1 MGSGA
6 NPGGKQ
12 TVSFTVIDGDSRRVV
27 RRMQGR
33 YNGEPFYDALVHIC
47 PCEDPKPDPALKTG
61 MYAASAEEASTQKN
75 RNPRA
80 GSELSRFQQQQ
91 PRTKKIN

>member
-1 MGSGA
+1 VGSGA

-33 YNGEPFYDALVHIC
+33 YSGEPFYDALVHIC
-47 PCEDPKPDPALKTG
+47 PCEDPKPDPELKTG
-61 MYAASAEEASTQKN
+61 DVC
-75 RNPRA
+75 
-80 GSELSRFQQQQ
+80 SECREGIYTEK
-91 PRTKKIN
+91 P

>member
-27 RRMQGR
+27 RRMR
-33 YNGEPFYDALVHIC
+33 EPFYDALVHIC

>member
-61 MYAASAEEASTQKN
+61 MYAASAGEASTQKN

>member
-1 MGSGA
+1 M
-6 NPGGKQ
+6 
-12 TVSFTVIDGDSRRVV
+12 
-27 RRMQGR
+27 
-33 YNGEPFYDALVHIC
+33 
-47 PCEDPKPDPALKTG
+47 EDPKPDPALKTG